1 MTKRFLWMMAAT
13 VMTSTTLPA
22 APSVTS
28 VSFAQEND
36 GPRTVTVNYT
46 LANEAAIITMD
57 VLTNN
62 FSIGDENL
70 HFLEGD
76 VNRLVQPG
84 SRQIKWYAQK
94 SWPNHKIDESA
105 VTVRVSAWSQQKPP
119 DYMVVDLETTNS
131 VTYYTSTN
139 ALPDGGLGNNLYKT
153 SRLVMKFVE
162 AAGETYTMGFAGY
175 TSGQHATHSATLSKD
190 YYIGIYTITQAQ
202 WKRIIGWYP
211 SYNYNQGEA
220 VRMVYPV
227 QYTAYNEIREVAP
240 VDDNVPINKQY
251 GQNGQKDVVGDA
263 TYAYPADPAPASW
276 LGLLSSHAGIKFD
289 LPSECE
295 WEYACRAGNYGA
307 KWGDG
312 SAYLGT
318 SADANLAR
326 IGRYAGNSDN
336 HIWPVGSLAPNSWGI
351 YDMHGNLWEW
361 CVDFFNTDITSLYG
375 AVDTRTNGVKRTERG
390 GGYHKTA
397 DGCNSGY
404 RTSDLGN
411 TRYEK
416 VGFRVVSRIEP

>member
-1 MTKRFLWMMAAT
+1 MTKRILSALGVVAT
-13 VMTSTTLPA
+13 SASLLA

-28 VSFAQEND
+28 VTFSQEET

-46 LANEAAIITMD
+46 LAGEAAIVTMD
-57 VLTNN
+57 VLTNSV
-62 FSIGDENL
+62 SIGDANI

-119 DYMVVDLETTNS
+119 DYMVVDLETPND
-131 VTYYTSTN
+131 VRYYTSTN
-139 ALPDGGLGNNLYKT
+139 ALPDGGLDNNIYKT
-153 SRLVMKFVE
+153 TRLVLKFVE

-276 LGLLSSHAGIKFD
+276 LGRLSSHAGIKFD